1 MERRHRKPSS
11 KQDSVF
17 KIRQIL
23 NVIFIILAIVGC
35 LMYSGLLGGDER
47 TEMQGAIV
55 AVIAI
60 AFKFA
65 ECMLRMKRTPPA
77 DDADDDE
84 EEE

>member
-1 MERRHRKPSS
+1 MERRHRKSSS
-11 KQDSVF
+11 KYDSVF
-17 KIRQIL
+17 KIRQVL
-23 NVIFIILAIVGC
+23 NVIFMILAVVGC

-65 ECMLRMKRTPPA
+65 ECMLRMKRTDPV
-77 DDADDDE
+77 DDDDE